1 MSQGDQMTSLK
12 QKIQKIKKGELTTV
26 ENVMQFGRKIK
37 KQNKE
42 LNIFLHLNKDAIIN
56 NIKEKALEAV
66 TGSLGDTLG
75 DSLPIPD
82 TTGGVIPELPKSP
95 F

>member
-1 MSQGDQMTSLK
+1 M
-12 QKIQKIKKGELTTV
+12 QKIFNAIAVASGVVSLTV
-26 ENVMQFGRKIK
+26 VGAG
-37 KQNKE
+37 
-42 LNIFLHLNKDAIIN
+42 LGVYLNKDAIIN
-56 NIKEKALEAV
+56 NIKEKALESI

-82 TTGGVIPELPKSP
+82 MTGDVIPKGTAPINP

>member
-1 MSQGDQMTSLK
+1 M
-12 QKIQKIKKGELTTV
+12 QKIFNAIAVASGVVSLTV
-26 ENVMQFGRKIK
+26 VGAGLGIY
-37 KQNKE
+37 
-42 LNIFLHLNKDAIIN
+42 LNKDAIIN

-66 TGSLGDTLG
+66 TGSLGDSLG
-75 DSLPIPD
+75 GSLPIPD

>member
-1 MSQGDQMTSLK
+1 M
-12 QKIQKIKKGELTTV
+12 QKIINAIAVASGVVSLTV
-26 ENVMQFGRKIK
+26 VGAG
-37 KQNKE
+37 
-42 LNIFLHLNKDAIIN
+42 LGLYLNKDTIIN

-66 TGSLGDTLG
+66 TGSLGNSLG

-82 TTGGVIPELPKSP
+82 ATGDVIPTVPKIS

>member
-1 MSQGDQMTSLK
+1 M
-12 QKIQKIKKGELTTV
+12 QKIFNAIAVASGVVSLTV
-26 ENVMQFGRKIK
+26 VGAGLGIYF
-37 KQNKE
+37 
-42 LNIFLHLNKDAIIN
+42 NKDAIIN
-56 NIKEKALEAV
+56 NIKDKALEAV

-82 TTGGVIPELPKSP
+82 MTGDVIPKGTAPINP

>member
-1 MSQGDQMTSLK
+1 M
-12 QKIQKIKKGELTTV
+12 QKIINAIAVASGVVSLPV
-26 ENVMQFGRKIK
+26 VGAGLGIY
-37 KQNKE
+37 
-42 LNIFLHLNKDAIIN
+42 LNKDAIIN
-56 NIKEKALEAV
+56 NIKEAALEAV
-66 TGSLGDTLG
+66 TGSLGDTLW

>member
-1 MSQGDQMTSLK
+1 M
-12 QKIQKIKKGELTTV
+12 QKIFNAIAVASGVVSLTV
-26 ENVMQFGRKIK
+26 VGAGLGIY
-37 KQNKE
+37 
-42 LNIFLHLNKDAIIN
+42 LNKDAIIN
-56 NIKEKALEAV
+56 NIKEKALESI

-82 TTGGVIPELPKSP
+82 MTGDVIPKGTLPMNP

>member
-1 MSQGDQMTSLK
+1 M
-12 QKIQKIKKGELTTV
+12 QKIFNAIAVASGVVSLTV
-26 ENVMQFGRKIK
+26 VGAG
-37 KQNKE
+37 
-42 LNIFLHLNKDAIIN
+42 LGLYLNKDTIIN

-66 TGSLGDTLG
+66 TGSLGNSLG

-82 TTGGVIPELPKSP
+82 ATGDVIPTVPKIS